1 VVYIP
6 EDTIKSIK
14 NTADIVEI
22 ISETVILKKTGKNF
36 LGLCPFHSEKT
47 PSFTVSPDKQI
58 FFCFGCR
65 AGGNVFSFL
74 MKQDG
79 LQFPEAAKMLA
90 RRYGI
95 EVPTEK
101 PTAAQ
106 AERVN
111 QRERLLVI
119 NRQARDF
126 FHHCLLKDSSGKQ
139 GREYLQRRQ
148 ITREVVENFQ
158 LGYAPEGWDNLLNY
172 FTKKRISPKLLE
184 KAGLVLLKK
193 NQKGHYDRF
202 RNRIIFP
209 ILDVSN
215 QVIGFGG
222 RVLDDALPKYLN
234 SPETAVY
241 NKSRSLYGLN
251 RAKSHCR
258 KSGKV
263 YIVEGYFDL
272 LTLHQN
278 GIENSVAT
286 LGTALTSEHLRV
298 LKGFAEQAVLI
309 FDSDEA
315 GIKAS
320 KRSTGLFRQESVEGR
335 IVVLPTGYDPD
346 AFLRERGAEGFEQ
359 AASESLGVMA
369 FLMQSAEKRYGL
381 SIEGKI
387 RIVEEMIAPLS
398 MIGDKVARSL
408 HIKKLAEWIGIDET
422 AIIEKVR
429 RALERNTRQGDRSSD
444 PVHSLAAKGGGSS
457 DLAQEMHT
465 DQEGGSDSRLESKIV
480 AMMLQYPEIIGEII
494 DKQVLG
500 HFSDD
505 CLKSIGEAVVACEKY
520 TTNQITD
527 IINQMEDPKSKSIV
541 AALSIQDDSWEYEGC
556 RRLIAQF
563 LDSRTRRQ
571 NNLLHKIRAAEESNN
586 LELLLELL
594 KKKQNQA
601 RDRQGSNLTSAGG

>member
-1 VVYIP
+1 MVYIP
-6 EDTIKSIK
+6 EDTIASIK

-22 ISETVILKKTGKNF
+22 VSETVILKKAGKNY

-65 AGGNVFSFL
+65 EGGNVFSFL

-95 EVPTEK
+95 EVPSAK

-106 AERVN
+106 TERAN
-111 QRERLLVI
+111 ERERLLSI

-126 FHHCLLKDSSGKQ
+126 FHHCLLEDPSGKP
-139 GREYLQRRQ
+139 GREYLERRQ
-148 ITREVVENFQ
+148 ISRERIEDFQ
-158 LGYAPEGWDNLLNY
+158 LGFAPPGWDNALNY
-172 FTKKRISPKLLE
+172 FRKKRTSPKLLE

-193 NQKGHYDRF
+193 SQKGYYDRF

-215 QVIGFGG
+215 QVVGFGG

-234 SPETAVY
+234 SPDTTVY

-251 RAKSHCR
+251 RAKSQCR
-258 KSGKV
+258 KSGIV

-272 LTLHQN
+272 LTLHLN

-298 LKGFAEQAVLI
+298 LKGFAEQAILI

-315 GIKAS
+315 GIKAA
-320 KRSTGLFRQESVEGR
+320 KRSTGLFRQENIEGR

-346 AFLRERGAEGFEQ
+346 AFLREHGAEAFQQ
-359 AASESLGVMA
+359 ACDESLGVMS
-369 FLMQSAEKRYGL
+369 FLMQTAEKRYGL

-387 RIVEEMIAPLS
+387 RIVEEMITPVAT
-398 MIGDKVARSL
+398 IDDKIARSL

-429 RALERNTRQGDRSSD
+429 QALERKTAQVNRGSGPVNAPGPQGDGRN
-444 PVHSLAAKGGGSS
+444 
-457 DLAQEMHT
+457 DLPQGRHA
-465 DQEGGSDSRLESKIV
+465 DGVGDDASRLESKII
-480 AMMLQYPEIIGEII
+480 AMMLQYPEIIGKII
-494 DKQVLG
+494 EKQVLAY
-500 HFSDD
+500 FSDD
-505 CLKSIGEAVVACEKY
+505 CLKSIGDTVVADKNY
-520 TTNQITD
+520 TTTHVTD
-527 IINQMEDPKSKSIV
+527 IINKMKDTKSKSMV
-541 AALSIQDDSWEYEGC
+541 AALSIQDDSWDFEGC
-556 RRLIAQF
+556 SRLIAQF
-563 LDSRTRRQ
+563 LSSRTRRQ
-571 NNLLHKIRAAEESNN
+571 NNLLSKIRAAEENNN

-594 KKKQNQA
+594 KQKQNQA
-601 RDRQGSNLTSAGG
+601 RDRQRSNLSSAGG

>member
-6 EDTIKSIK
+6 EDTINSIK

-22 ISETVILKKTGKNF
+22 ISETVILKKAGKNY

-95 EVPTEK
+95 EVPSAK

-106 AERVN
+106 TERAN
-111 QRERLLVI
+111 ERERLLSI

-126 FHHCLLKDSSGKQ
+126 FHHCLLKDPSGKP
-139 GREYLQRRQ
+139 GREYLERRQ
-148 ITREVVENFQ
+148 ISRERIEDFQ
-158 LGYAPEGWDNLLNY
+158 LGFAPAGWDNVLNY
-172 FTKKRISPKLLE
+172 FRKKRTSPKLLE

-193 NQKGHYDRF
+193 SQKGHYDRF

-234 SPETAVY
+234 SPDTAVY

-251 RAKSHCR
+251 RAKSQCR

-272 LTLHQN
+272 LTLHLN

-298 LKGFAEQAVLI
+298 LKGFAEQAILI

-315 GIKAS
+315 GIKAA
-320 KRSTGLFRQESVEGR
+320 KRSTGLFRQENIEGR

-346 AFLRERGAEGFEQ
+346 TFLREHGTEAFQQ
-359 AASESLGVMA
+359 AAAESLGVMS
-369 FLMQSAEKRYGL
+369 FLMQTAEKRYGS

-387 RIVEEMIAPLS
+387 RIVEEMIPPLATIS
-398 MIGDKVARSL
+398 DNVARSL
-408 HIKKLAEWIGIDET
+408 HIKKLAEWIGIEET

-429 RALERNTRQGDRSSD
+429 QALERKTAQAKRGASFVKPGPKGAGSNDLPQDRRTDRESD
-444 PVHSLAAKGGGSS
+444 DAR
-457 DLAQEMHT
+457 
-465 DQEGGSDSRLESKIV
+465 RLESKII
-480 AMMLQYPEIIGEII
+480 AMMLQYPEIIGEIVE
-494 DKQVLG
+494 KQVLAY
-500 HFSDD
+500 FSDD
-505 CLKSIGEAVVACEKY
+505 CLKSIGEAVVADKKY
-520 TTNQITD
+520 TTTHVTD
-527 IINQMEDPKSKSIV
+527 IINKMKDTKSKSIV
-541 AALSIQDDSWEYEGC
+541 AALSIQDDSWDFEGC

-563 LDSRTRRQ
+563 LTSRTRRQ
-571 NNLLHKIRAAEESNN
+571 NNLLSKIRAAEENNN

-594 KKKQNQA
+594 KQKQNQA
-601 RDRQGSNLTSAGG
+601 RDRQRSNLRSTGG